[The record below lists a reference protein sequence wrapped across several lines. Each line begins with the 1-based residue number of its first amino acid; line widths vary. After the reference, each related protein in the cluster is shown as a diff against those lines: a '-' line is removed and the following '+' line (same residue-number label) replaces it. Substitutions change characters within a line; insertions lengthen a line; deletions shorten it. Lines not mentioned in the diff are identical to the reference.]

1 MTTHLFS
8 RETPSFAGSLYI
20 LYLPTIPAIII
31 YITYELSVENL
42 VISSILPKS
51 QFLTSL
57 KILKILIHP
66 ANIQYTTPNILL
78 SKIKQKLTRNG

>member
-1 MTTHLFS
+1 MATHLFLH
-8 RETPSFAGSLYI
+8 ETPSFAGSLYI

-42 VISSILPKS
+42 VISSLLLKS

-57 KILKILIHP
+57 KILKILIHR
-66 ANIQYTTPNILL
+66 ANIQRQRSYCL
-78 SKIKQKLTRNG
+78 K